1 MNNEIIKYNLDNLEN
16 YSVIKEDVNI
26 INNNIF
32 FNKLSEIMNKDNIFR
47 NFYDKYFKNFSDIK
61 TVIMYMKL
69 YETIEKEYFQRYN
82 VEIKK
87 ELLIYFIVNLMKDEE
102 ASKNIIKAFTNYTED
117 NIKNKY
123 YILDIFENNLKNIN
137 YNEEI

>member
-1 MNNEIIKYNLDNLEN
+1 
-16 YSVIKEDVNI
+16 
-26 INNNIF
+26 
-32 FNKLSEIMNKDNIFR
+32 MNKDNIFR